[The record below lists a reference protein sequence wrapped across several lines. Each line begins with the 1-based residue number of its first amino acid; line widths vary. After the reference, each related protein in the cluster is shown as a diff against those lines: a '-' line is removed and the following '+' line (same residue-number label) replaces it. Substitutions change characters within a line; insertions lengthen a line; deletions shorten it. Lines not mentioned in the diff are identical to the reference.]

1 MTTPIDAD
9 KKTENF
15 SDQNKMEEN
24 LKKIEDQIREL
35 RDGDDNKANDVIE
48 WLQWIL
54 NAEFAKILKPDT
66 AKGLLKSIDEYK
78 SKLKNGENLPDW
90 LQDLIDFLEPIANP
104 IWELKDGEDWVVGLK
119 KDEVTKW
126 QFYGKLEG
134 LNRPKTEDDK
144 QNTKKQDDKKSG
156 DENKTK
162 EWVDKNQASESNVD
176 KNAELNAL
184 EVLNKKI
191 GEVDDLIKVEEGK
204 TLDSRLQTLK
214 TTLSNIQKVVGN
226 PTKDNTMKLQKFI
239 WETCYK
245 DLDSNNAERERYESE
260 NHMKEWK
267 FDGQF
272 WDVTLEWLYKLLDK
286 IKVRIEDIN
295 QAIEVEEKNNNQ
307 PTNWNEIADS
317 KWKDW
322 SNEWKQKTGWWIDDS
337 GNWTSSKS
345 VATEVSKDIPKT
357 VTVNKIS
364 YNLLTDYQ
372 TLASKNLPGAVF
384 YWLPVEGQNSD
395 FQSMINRV
403 EKSENTSWDIDAIMV
418 YGKDKYQ
425 VKLDRFWNLKPTAIN
440 ANSKVKVLFEKSC
453 VNYLLNK
460 VPFQIRGD
468 CVIAWNSTMKD
479 YVIRLKGQETGLT
492 IEPIEIDWKWLW
504 TSLERSLAMLH
515 FTNIL
520 RKTKWIDDL
529 PFENDNPDLKWD
541 DGKLLVKVKK
551 NKDIKWL
558 SGSKHRYPVHLD
570 DYALDFL
577 RTDEVSRKNF
587 LKYNNGEDWKDNW
600 DKKDGNKYVKKPLE
614 WQVQVGV
621 VSSSNTPKSQP
632 IHEPSNA
639 AAREPVR
646 TSQYTEV
653 SQSTESQLSLND
665 SPELGEVV
673 VMSTIFKPKNPIVW
687 VGVSENEWDI
697 GSKKDANFDGLWKF
711 ENGKFTFDA
720 NVIWNDGKMSIDEKN
735 YDKVNIEGWIF
746 VGWDK
751 KAFTWEWYYLWD
763 IIRDKNN
770 SGENN
775 IKYLY
780 YGGYKDWLRSW
791 KWTRVFENGAK
802 YEWEWKEWKEEW
814 IWKYTYTN
822 GDTYEWAF
830 VDGKFEWNWTF
841 TFKESWIT
849 VDWEFKDN
857 KLVSWNVALNW
868 QYYQVERDEKW
879 LKIITK
885 WENYGK
891 YIDLAKWSIKSV
903 SVVDDVKWDKKSG

>member
-1 MTTPIDAD
+1 MTTPIEAD
-9 KKTENF
+9 KRSEN
-15 SDQNKMEEN
+15 SSEQNKMEEN
-24 LKKIEDQIREL
+24 LKKIEDQIKEL
-35 RDGDDNKANDVIE
+35 NDGEKLNDSIE
-48 WLQWIL
+48 WLQWML
-54 NAEFAKILKPDT
+54 NAEFAKSLKPGT

-78 SKLKNGENLPDW
+78 SKLKNGEKLPDW

-156 DENKTK
+156 DEDKTK

-191 GEVDDLIKVEEGK
+191 GEVDVLIKVEEGK

-214 TTLSNIQKVVGN
+214 TTLSNIKKVVEN

-245 DLDSNNAERERYESE
+245 DLDSKNAERKRYKSE

-272 WDVTLEWLYKLLDK
+272 WDVTLEWLNKLLAK
-286 IKVRIEDIN
+286 IESRITDIN
-295 QAIEVEEKNNNQ
+295 QAIEVEEKNTKQ
-307 PTNWNEIADS
+307 STNWNEIAES

-345 VATEVSKDIPKT
+345 VATEVSKDIPRT
-357 VTVNKIS
+357 VTVNEMN

-372 TLASKNLPGAVF
+372 TLANKNLPGAVF
-384 YWLPVEGQNSD
+384 YWLPMEGGNSD
-395 FQSMINRV
+395 FKSML
-403 EKSENTSWDIDAIMV
+403 EKADIDWDIDAVMV

-425 VKLDRFWNLKPTAIN
+425 VKLDKFWNLKPTAVN

-460 VPFQIRGD
+460 VPSQIRGD
-468 CVIAWNSTMKD
+468 CVIAWNSSMKD

-504 TSLERSLAMLH
+504 TSLEKNLAMLH

-551 NKDIKWL
+551 NKEIKKI
-558 SGSKHRYPVHLD
+558 SGSKHRYPVRLD
-570 DYALDFL
+570 DYALGFL
-577 RTDEVSRKNF
+577 SNDEMSRENF

-614 WQVQVGV
+614 WQLHVSV
-621 VSSSNTPKSQP
+621 VSSGNTPRNGLT
-632 IHEPSNA
+632 NA
-639 AAREPVR
+639 TARELVR
-646 TSQYTEV
+646 A
-653 SQSTESQLSLND
+653 SQSTDVSHFTESQLSLNNQ
-665 SPELGEVV
+665 PELGEVV
-673 VMSTIFKPKNPIVW
+673 FKPKNPIVW

-720 NVIWNDGKMSIDEKN
+720 AVIWNDGKMSVDKKI
-735 YDKVNIEGWIF
+735 YDRVNINNWIF
-746 VGWDK
+746 VDWDK

-763 IIRDKNN
+763 IITDKNN
-770 SGENN
+770 SGKNN

-780 YGGYKDWLRSW
+780 YGSYENWLRSW

-822 GDTYEWAF
+822 GDTYVWTF
-830 VDGKFEWNWTF
+830 VGGKFEWNWTF

-857 KLVSWNVALNW
+857 KLVSWNVTLNW